1 MVFRTSLVFGTLLVT
16 AHAAVA
22 APGGAHRARMS
33 ADLQDHLNVGSQ
45 TIEVIVDG
53 DAASI
58 DALAARYNLRVS
70 KRIESGAV
78 LTVNAGQLAAI
89 QQDEAVDHL
98 SGNVRIQSSDA
109 VTAESIGADQ
119 VWAGS
124 EAVKGL
130 TGAGITVA
138 VIDSGIDTTH
148 AALRGRVIA
157 TKDFLGGD
165 GRDLYGHGTHIAGII
180 AGQGVS
186 TPDGKDY
193 RGIAF
198 GAYLVN
204 LRVLDA
210 TGGGSVADVVDAIDW
225 AVAHRNEFNI
235 RVINLSLGAPV
246 LQPYRDDPLCEAVER
261 AAKKGLVVVA
271 AAGNY
276 GRNEQGQTVLG
287 SITSP
292 ANSPYAIAVGAI
304 DTQGTPQRSDDTVA
318 SWSSRGP
325 TAYDLL
331 LKPDLAAPGVRIAS
345 AEASGAYLP
354 TTYPARHVTGD
365 SANAYFQ
372 LSGTSQ
378 SAAVVSGAAV
388 LLLDNR
394 SILRPTDVKAA
405 IQLSSS
411 LMTHEGLI
419 GAGAGS
425 VNVLAAIELVHDGEL
440 PGQLLIANEPAISSG
455 VFSLSVSVASNARNQ
470 SIVWGINGNS
480 IVWGVNGNSIVWG
493 VNGNSI
499 VWGVNGNSIVWGVND
514 SSIVWG
520 VNGNSIVW
528 SVNGSSIVWGVSGYS
543 IVWGVNANSI
553 VWGVNSASIVWGVND
568 SSIVW
573 AVKDS
578 SIVWGIGDGVS
589 AGTAAP
595 VA

>member
-1 MVFRTSLVFGTLLVT
+1 MVFRTNLVVGTLLLS
-16 AHAAVA
+16 AHAALA
-22 APGGAHRARMS
+22 APGGAHRARLS

-45 TIEVIVDG
+45 AIEVIVEG
-53 DAASI
+53 DAADV
-58 DALAARYNLRVS
+58 DALAARYNVRVS
-70 KRIESGAV
+70 KRIASGAV

-109 VTAESIGADQ
+109 VTAESTGVDQ

-148 AALRGRVIA
+148 AAMRGRVIA

-180 AGQGVS
+180 AGQSVS

-204 LRVLDA
+204 LRVLDEH
-210 TGGGSVADVVDAIDW
+210 GGGSVADVVDAIDW
-225 AVAHRNEFNI
+225 AVAHRKEFNI

-261 AAKKGLVVVA
+261 AVKKGLVVVA

-276 GRNEQGQTVLG
+276 GKNAQGQTVLG

-345 AEASGAYLP
+345 AQAAGAYLP

-365 SANAYFQ
+365 GASAYFQ

-378 SAAVVSGAAV
+378 SAAVVSGAAA
-388 LLLDNR
+388 LLLDGSSN
-394 SILRPTDVKAA
+394 LRPTDVKAVVEF
-405 IQLSSS
+405 SSS
-411 LMTHEGLI
+411 LMTHDGVI

-425 VNVLAAIELVHDGEL
+425 VNVLAAIELIRDGEL
-440 PGQLLIANEPAISSG
+440 STLRIASESAIPSG
-455 VFSLSVSVASNARNQ
+455 VLVLLAPAADSVRNQ
-470 SIVWGINGNS
+470 S

-493 VNGNSI
+493 VNSSSI
-499 VWGVNGNSIVWGVND
+499 VWGVNGNSIVWGVNS

-520 VNGNSIVW
+520 VND
-528 SVNGSSIVWGVSGYS
+528 
-543 IVWGVNANSI
+543 NSI
-553 VWGVNSASIVWGVND
+553 VWGVNGSSIVLGVNASSIVWGVND
-568 SSIVW
+568 ASIVW
-573 AVKDS
+573 EV
-578 SIVWGIGDGVS
+578 GDGVS
-589 AGTAAP
+589 AGTAEP